1 MVKYILHLPD
11 DVLTFNTERELED
24 YLWFHICNR
33 CMITVLESIP
43 IEIFREMSHSEVI
56 EEILYCECSE
66 GMAVE
71 YTEVW

>member
-1 MVKYILHLPD
+1 
-11 DVLTFNTERELED
+11 
-24 YLWFHICNR
+24 
-33 CMITVLESIP
+33 MITVLESIP